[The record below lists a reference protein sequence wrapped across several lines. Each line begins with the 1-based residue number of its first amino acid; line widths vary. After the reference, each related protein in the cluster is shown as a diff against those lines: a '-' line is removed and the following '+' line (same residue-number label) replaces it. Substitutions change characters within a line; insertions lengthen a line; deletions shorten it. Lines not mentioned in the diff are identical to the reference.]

1 MTDVQEPS
9 PSSEPSMEEILASIR
24 RIIADEKDPV
34 TAAAIIP
41 EDDSAKEDVLEL
53 TQMVQDDGSV
63 VDLGDVPPAAAPS
76 PSPSADTIDFDP
88 VPVAAS
94 TMAEEPLMSHDAAEA
109 ATSSLAALASTV
121 QVERRV
127 AFEGHTLIGEGGRT
141 LEDIVMALMRPM
153 LKEWLDQNLP
163 VVVER
168 IVQKEVEH
176 IARRATE

>member
-1 MTDVQEPS
+1 
-9 PSSEPSMEEILASIR
+9 MEEILASIR
-24 RIIADEKDPV
+24 RIIADEKDPA

-41 EDDSAKEDVLEL
+41 EDDASKEDVLEL
-53 TQMVQDDGSV
+53 TQMVEDDGSV
-63 VDLGDVPPAAAPS
+63 VDLGAQAPAPEPSPPPADAMA
-76 PSPSADTIDFDP
+76 FDP
-88 VPVAAS
+88 VPVASSAIP
-94 TMAEEPLMSHDAAEA
+94 EEPLMSHDAAEA

-127 AFEGHTLIGEGGRT
+127 AFEGHTLLGEGGRT

-163 VVVER
+163 AVVER

>member
-1 MTDVQEPS
+1 
-9 PSSEPSMEEILASIR
+9 MEEILASIR

-34 TAAAIIP
+34 TAAAIVP
-41 EDDSAKEDVLEL
+41 EEETSKEDVLEL
-53 TQMVQDDGSV
+53 TQMVEDDGSV
-63 VDLGDVPPAAAPS
+63 VDLSVQTLAPEPEPSVPPADAL
-76 PSPSADTIDFDP
+76 DFDP
-88 VPVAAS
+88 VPAAPPPGADES
-94 TMAEEPLMSHDAAEA
+94 LISHDAAQA

-163 VVVER
+163 AVVER

>member
-1 MTDVQEPS
+1 
-9 PSSEPSMEEILASIR
+9 MEEILASIR
-24 RIIADEKDPV
+24 RIIADEKDPA
-34 TAAAIIP
+34 TAAAIVP
-41 EDDSAKEDVLEL
+41 EEDASKEDVLEL

-63 VDLGDVPPAAAPS
+63 VDVSAEVAFEEPAPS
-76 PSPSADTIDFDP
+76 PTTADAMDFDP
-88 VPVAAS
+88 VPVTLPSAPDES
-94 TMAEEPLMSHDAAEA
+94 LMSHDAANA

-121 QVERRV
+121 QIERRA

-163 VVVER
+163 PVVER